1 MKTPQIDT
9 MNRNTLALALALV
22 ILAAAYRVFSA
33 VYVSALPNFSPVMA
47 MAFCSGL
54 VLPGVL
60 AVAAP
65 LLCLFVSDLLLNA
78 HFNQPLVQP
87 AMLAIYACYVFA
99 IGTGTLLRQRGLP
112 AVFGAVLG
120 NAFLFYLVTNSL
132 AWWGNPH
139 YAQTFTG
146 WVQSLTVGQPGFAP
160 TWTFFRNS
168 LISDFLFTGLFLALF
183 YWVRNRSASPNLS
196 RQESSS

>member
-1 MKTPQIDT
+1 MKTPQIET
-9 MNRNTLALALALV
+9 VNRNTLALALALV

-33 VYVSALPNFSPVMA
+33 VYVSALPNFSPVLA

-54 VLPGVL
+54 VLPGML

-65 LLCLFVSDLLLNA
+65 LACLFVSDLLLNTY
-78 HFNQPLVQP
+78 FGQPLMQP
-87 AMLAIYACYVFA
+87 AMLAIYACYLFA
-99 IGTGTLLRQRGLP
+99 IGSGALLRNRGLTSI
-112 AVFGAVLG
+112 FGAVLG
-120 NAFLFYLVTNSL
+120 NAVLFYLVTNSL
-132 AWWGNPH
+132 AWWGNSH
-139 YAQTFTG
+139 YAQTFAG
-146 WVQSLTVGQPGFAP
+146 WAQSLTVGQPGFAP